1 MALAIDRSLWARDG
15 ARDAC
20 ADCMQSFGV
29 FLWKHH
35 CRFCGEVFCDA
46 CSTHRF
52 PLAREGREAD
62 LADERVCNDCYQEL
76 CSHRQSVLE
85 RRWEDHAEEGAAA
98 AAAEGEEAEERG
110 DQPAGGADRAAGWR
124 RVELDDTVTV
134 VANPRNAAFRAQGER
149 GVVVDVDDEGAAD
162 VWYTV
167 QNAAGD
173 TDEFCEADL
182 VAVSE
187 QAAGS
192 PPADAGAEAEAGV
205 GDGPSLLQPTATD
218 LSVWLGTVGAEFE
231 ALAPKFELEGYEELR
246 FLKEATEAE
255 VDELTANFGLSAAQ
269 RGRFKSAWESLSGVT
284 VGWSPTFGMEL
295 PHARPTP

>member
-1 MALAIDRSLWARDG
+1 MLRRIAQALEEPGADKPRGPFFATPVEGGLRIAEKPELVVRRSVGGRLWVTEELEQKDPRGASPGMALAIDRSLWARDG

-98 AAAEGEEAEERG
+98 AAAAATA
-110 DQPAGGADRAAGWR
+110 PAAA
-124 RVELDDTVTV
+124 
-134 VANPRNAAFRAQGER
+134 AAA
-149 GVVVDVDDEGAAD
+149 
-162 VWYTV
+162 
-167 QNAAGD
+167 
-173 TDEFCEADL
+173 
-182 VAVSE
+182 
-187 QAAGS
+187 
-192 PPADAGAEAEAGV
+192 
-205 GDGPSLLQPTATD
+205 
-218 LSVWLGTVGAEFE
+218 
-231 ALAPKFELEGYEELR
+231 
-246 FLKEATEAE
+246 AE
-255 VDELTANFGLSAAQ
+255 VHAA
-269 RGRFKSAWESLSGVT
+269 
-284 VGWSPTFGMEL
+284 
-295 PHARPTP
+295 ARRR